1 MAFWLKSEGAWDWR
15 LHIISEAIDD
25 SNSTDAQREG
35 LRISD
40 QMTYEG
46 FDPFTVRLIPSH
58 DWIAKAGIEAEHLS
72 RGLPARHLA
81 SMPWRDFPST
91 TPTFIRCR
99 ALKLSGRPDTSSGV
113 TPGSVPRSPLPPSGV
128 RRPPVG
134 VVGEVEQGTCAAW
147 AWIRGVRSR

>member
-1 MAFWLKSEGAWDWR
+1 MDQDTLVSEKIVKTGAEFLKRFGERFPITMAFWFKPEGAWDWR

-58 DWIAKAGIEAEHLS
+58 DRIAKAGIEAEHLS
-72 RGLPARHLA
+72 RGLPARHLRIHA
-81 SMPWRDFPST
+81 LAGFPLDDAYIYPMP
-91 TPTFIRCR
+91 
-99 ALKLSGRPDTSSGV
+99 
-113 TPGSVPRSPLPPSGV
+113 SPEP
-128 RRPPVG
+128 
-134 VVGEVEQGTCAAW
+134 VEQN
-147 AWIRGVRSR
+147 